1 MRCYLVGGYVRDKLL
16 GLDPSDQDYVV
27 INESPDSMRSRGY
40 TLVGNHF
47 PVFLHPVTGEEY
59 ALARSEKS
67 TGKGHSEFECS
78 WEGVT
83 LEEDL
88 FRRDC
93 TINAMAETTDGV
105 LIDPYG
111 GADDLESQ
119 TLRHV
124 SPHFA
129 EDPLRILRV
138 ARFAARLGFKVAP
151 ETLALMRAMVL
162 DDMLETLPSE
172 RLWKE
177 TEKALLTDKPWVFFE
192 VLDAC
197 GALERV
203 FPELTALRGIPQR
216 ADYHSEGDAFVHTF
230 MVFEEA
236 ALNSAKLDD
245 SRKLRVR
252 MAALLHDLGKS
263 RTDPKHL
270 WDEMGN
276 VLGKHPGHEDPAQFE
291 PLLDSLALRLK
302 MPSYLR
308 DFAYRVALVHQ
319 NVHAIFSAK
328 GPGLVRIYER
338 LDAARA
344 LRHDEFFLEDI
355 AMACEA
361 DNYGRLIL
369 NPDGTTKRP
378 DNYAQRDYFCNA
390 MRRIY
395 EVAPGPIIQEHMARG
410 MKLESAKEK
419 VVAAQRSSVRP
430 MISEQR
436 ALTQEARE
444 QLLGTRA

>member
-1 MRCYLVGGYVRDKLL
+1 MQCYLVGGYVRDKLL
-16 GLDPSDQDYVV
+16 GLDPSDRDYVV

-47 PVFLHPVTGEEY
+47 PVFLHPHSGEEY

-67 TGKGHSEFECS
+67 TGKGHSEFECA

-88 FRRDC
+88 YRRDI
-93 TINAMAETTDGV
+93 TINAMAETPDGV

-111 GADDLESQ
+111 GADDIEAGL
-119 TLRHV
+119 LRHV

-129 EDPLRILRV
+129 EDPLRILRI
-138 ARFAARLGFKVAP
+138 ARFAARFGFAVAP
-151 ETLALMRAMVL
+151 ETVELMRTMVL
-162 DDMLETLPSE
+162 DDMLETLPAE

-177 TEKALLTDKPWVFFE
+177 TEKAMLTGSPRVFFE
-192 VLDAC
+192 VLDEC

-216 ADYHSEGDAFVHTF
+216 ADFHSEGDAFVHTF
-230 MVFEEA
+230 MVLDEA
-236 ALNSAKLDD
+236 ALYSAKLDD
-245 SRKLRVR
+245 FRKLRIR

-263 RTDPKHL
+263 RTDPKYL
-270 WDEMGN
+270 WDEEGN
-276 VLGKHPGHEDPAQFE
+276 VLGKHPGHEDPEQFE

-302 MPSYLR
+302 MPGSIK
-308 DFAYRVALVHQ
+308 DFVYRVTRVHQ

-328 GPGLVRIYER
+328 GPGLVRMYER
-338 LDAARA
+338 LDASRA
-344 LRHDEFFLEDI
+344 LRHDPHFLDDI

-369 NPDGTTKRP
+369 NPDGSTKRP
-378 DNYAQRDYFCNA
+378 DNYAQRDYFCKA
-390 MRRIY
+390 MLTIFG
-395 EVAPGPIIQEHMARG
+395 VAPGPIVKEWIDAGRTLDYA
-410 MKLESAKEK
+410 LEQVLK
-419 VVAAQRSSVRP
+419 AQRGSVKP
-430 MISEQR
+430 MIAEQKSMSK
-436 ALTQEARE
+436 EVRE